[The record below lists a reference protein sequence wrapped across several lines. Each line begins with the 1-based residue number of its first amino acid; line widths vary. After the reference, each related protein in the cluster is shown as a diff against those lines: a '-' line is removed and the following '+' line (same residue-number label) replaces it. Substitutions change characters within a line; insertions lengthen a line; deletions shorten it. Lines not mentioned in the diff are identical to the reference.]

1 MFNVRVNNFG
11 TSSISNFSMKFANG
25 YTVSL
30 AMGDSVYSSG
40 NASGNQDDG
49 YSSVEVGAWDADG
62 TWIKLGDNNDVIGWQ
77 SPEEVLAIMNKV
89 ASYTAEPSEVDTL
102 SHLRALRAEITRINE
117 AAGETRFNPTAT
129 SMLDRLIDQKVS

>member
-30 AMGDSVYSSG
+30 AMGSGGIYS
-40 NASGNQDDG
+40 SGNQDDG